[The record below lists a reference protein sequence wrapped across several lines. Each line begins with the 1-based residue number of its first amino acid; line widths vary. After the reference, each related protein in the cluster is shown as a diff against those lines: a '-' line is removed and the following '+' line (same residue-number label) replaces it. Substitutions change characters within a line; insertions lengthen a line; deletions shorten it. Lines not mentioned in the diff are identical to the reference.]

1 MASLLLKLSIFFILA
16 VAAIAQCPAPQ
27 LPVVDL
33 GYELHRAFS
42 LNVGYDHLLDI
53 SMTLT

>member
-1 MASLLLKLSIFFILA
+1 MASLLLKLSILFILA

-42 LNVGYDHLLDI
+42 LNVGYDHPFDI
-53 SMTLT
+53 LMSLT